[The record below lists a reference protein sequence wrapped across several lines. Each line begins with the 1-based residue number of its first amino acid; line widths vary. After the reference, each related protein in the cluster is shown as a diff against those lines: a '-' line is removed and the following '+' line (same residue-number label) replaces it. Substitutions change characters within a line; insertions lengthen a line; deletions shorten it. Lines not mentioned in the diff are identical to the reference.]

1 MVTLRCSKGARPPDL
16 QKKTSGKSKKGTD
29 KPKGLGYNIIKGKE
43 NPPNQK
49 GLDTLATTKKM
60 TTREMFEQIKSH
72 LTDPAEVAF
81 VEHELELLAKKNSG
95 EKKPTAQQVANDGI
109 KTAIAEG
116 MTANRLYTV
125 TELIKEIPECAELTN
140 QRVSA
145 LLRQMI
151 ADGTVVKTVDKR
163 KSYFQIVE

>member
-1 MVTLRCSKGARPPDL
+1 M
-16 QKKTSGKSKKGTD
+16 
-29 KPKGLGYNIIKGKE
+29 
-43 NPPNQK
+43 
-49 GLDTLATTKKM
+49 ATTKKM
-60 TTREMFEQIKSH
+60 TKRDMFEQIKSL